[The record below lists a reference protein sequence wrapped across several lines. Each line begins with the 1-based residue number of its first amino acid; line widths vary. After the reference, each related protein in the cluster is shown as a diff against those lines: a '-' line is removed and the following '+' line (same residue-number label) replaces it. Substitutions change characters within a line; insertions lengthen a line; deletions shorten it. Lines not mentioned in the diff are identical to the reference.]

1 MKISQIQELLNAEVV
16 CGEDQLDKDVH
27 SACGSDMMSDVLAY
41 VKDQAVLLTGLVN
54 PQVVRTAEMMDMVC
68 IVFVRSK
75 VPTEEMITLAK
86 EHGMVLLKTRK
97 RMYEA
102 CGKLYAAG
110 LEDENGEFIRVSFTG
125 FPNCVFWSPAGA
137 PFTCIEPWFGCDDLA
152 GTDDDFRHRY
162 CINTLLPRNE
172 FEISYYIN
180 VL

>member
-16 CGEDQLDKDVH
+16 CGEDQLEKEVN

-75 VPTEEMITLAK
+75 APTEEMITLAK

-110 LEDENGEFIRVSFTG
+110 L
-125 FPNCVFWSPAGA
+125 GA
-137 PFTCIEPWFGCDDLA
+137 KGVT
-152 GTDDDFRHRY
+152 
-162 CINTLLPRNE
+162 
-172 FEISYYIN
+172 
-180 VL
+180 V